1 MAGRPYDPLVPI
13 TPLWSER
20 RSSSVAAGQLRTV
33 RVCVGLQAGM
43 TVSTTMLP
51 HYDSPL
57 PTLYEPQPQPPKP
70 RLMFKM
76 PRVVPDQKSKFES
89 DELFRRLARETEQV
103 RYTGYRDR
111 PMEERRQRFQ
121 AGVREGHTEVG
132 QSCTKE
138 GLCKPRGVVA
148 RLGCVCFVR
157 PGSFPWKGSW
167 GVPRSRPLGEE
178 GAGCVLSAGVGE
190 SLGS

>member
-33 RVCVGLQAGM
+33 RVCVGLQAGVRAQDFPHSLRSASSSASKAPSTMTSSLNEQM

-89 DELFRRLARETEQV
+89 DELFRRLARETEV
-103 RYTGYRDR
+103 R
-111 PMEERRQRFQ
+111 
-121 AGVREGHTEVG
+121 VG
-132 QSCTKE
+132 RSA
-138 GLCKPRGVVA
+138 A
-148 RLGCVCFVR
+148 RSGCLSVC
-157 PGSFPWKGSW
+157 
-167 GVPRSRPLGEE
+167 
-178 GAGCVLSAGVGE
+178 LSVGTCL
-190 SLGS
+190 S